1 MWKIFANS
9 TILEECKNVLHIFE
23 ILLVTPFTNVK
34 VEQIF
39 SNMNK
44 IKTDRWNRLRQKRS
58 NNLMILSEEGP
69 SVEDFNPDHAINA
82 WHSKKMWQVGC
93 ETSHKYPAERTRTN
107 TRTIDLARV
116 TLSDIKYDIGS
127 DDNWTLV
134 SHFFVHIFYN
144 VLLSPNLSFFQ
155 LFIYPF
161 FTYFCHSIKFI
172 HSKKNNAMMAIFKQ
186 NLCKKNKKYNITMV
200 KWMNKLDFYTR
211 VHKKYA
217 SLVFFTS

>member
-34 VEQIF
+34 VERVF
-39 SNMNK
+39 SNTNK
-44 IKTDRWNRLRQKRS
+44 IKTDWSNRLRQKRS

-144 VLLSPNLSFFQ
+144 AFLSPNLSFFQ

>member
-34 VEQIF
+34 VERVF
-39 SNMNK
+39 SNLNK
-44 IKTDRWNRLRQKRS
+44 IKTDWWNRLRQKRS

-107 TRTIDLARV
+107 TRKIDLARV
-116 TLSDIKYDIGS
+116 TLSDIKYDIDS
-127 DDNWTLV
+127 DDKWTLV

-155 LFIYPF
+155 LFIYVSYLF
-161 FTYFCHSIKFI
+161 LSFNKVHSF
-172 HSKKNNAMMAIFKQ
+172 KKNNAMMAIFKQ

>member
-34 VEQIF
+34 VERVF
-39 SNMNK
+39 SNLNK
-44 IKTDRWNRLRQKRS
+44 IKTDWWNRLRQKRS

-116 TLSDIKYDIGS
+116 TLSDIKYDIDS
-127 DDNWTLV
+127 DDKWTLV

-155 LFIYPF
+155 LFIYVSYLF
-161 FTYFCHSIKFI
+161 LSFNKVHSFKKTMQWWQSSNRIFVRKIKSI
-172 HSKKNNAMMAIFKQ
+172 I
-186 NLCKKNKKYNITMV
+186 
-200 KWMNKLDFYTR
+200 
-211 VHKKYA
+211 
-217 SLVFFTS
+217 